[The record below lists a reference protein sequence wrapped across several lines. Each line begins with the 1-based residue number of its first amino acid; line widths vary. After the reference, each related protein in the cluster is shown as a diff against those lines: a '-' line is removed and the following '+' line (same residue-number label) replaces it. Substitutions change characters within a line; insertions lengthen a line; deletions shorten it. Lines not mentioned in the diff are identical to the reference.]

1 MDLTKA
7 AVLVTGGSCGIGL
20 ETARLLRKR
29 GARVAICAR
38 HQVMLEEAAKEIG
51 AFPIV
56 ADVSQEDDVRSMI
69 EQVIKEYDDYN
80 VLINNAGFGAFASLV
95 ELTAEEFFRVWQTN
109 VLGAMLVARES
120 AKHFIARTS
129 GNIVNI
135 SSTAGQRGFANGSAY
150 CSSKFALHALT
161 ECWRAE
167 LRQHNIRVMQVNP
180 SEVQTSFGSEESA
193 NVNAANPTKLQA
205 SDIGQLI
212 VSMLEVED
220 RGFVTESTIW
230 ATNPKEGNGN

>member
-1 MDLTKA
+1 MDLKNA

-20 ETARLLRKR
+20 ETARLLRSR

-38 HQVMLEEAAKEIG
+38 HKGMLESAAKEIG
-51 AFPIV
+51 ALPIV
-56 ADVSQEDDVRSMI
+56 ADVSKEDDVQQLI
-69 EQVIKEYDDYN
+69 GAVVKEYSDYN
-80 VLINNAGFGAFASLV
+80 VLINNAGFGAFAPLV
-95 ELTAEEFFRVWQTN
+95 DLTAEEFFRVWQTN

-120 AKHFIARTS
+120 AKHFVGRS
-129 GNIVNI
+129 YGNIVNI

-150 CSSKFALHALT
+150 CASKFALHALT

-180 SEVQTSFGSEESA
+180 SEVLTTFGEGESSPTP
-193 NVNAANPTKLQA
+193 NKPDNPTKLHP
-205 SDIGQLI
+205 SDIARLI
-212 VSMLEVED
+212 AGMLETED

-230 ATNPKEGNGN
+230 ATNPR

>member
-1 MDLTKA
+1 MDLKNA

-20 ETARLLRKR
+20 EAARVLRSQ

-38 HQVMLEEAAKEIG
+38 HNDPLEAAAKEIG
-51 AFPIV
+51 ALPIV
-56 ADVSQEDDVRSMI
+56 ADVSKEDDVQRLI
-69 EQVIKEYDDYN
+69 GAVVKEYSDYN
-80 VLINNAGFGAFASLV
+80 VLINNAGFGAFTSLV
-95 ELTAEEFFRVWQTN
+95 DLTAEEFFKVWQTN

-120 AKHFIARTS
+120 AKYFVGRS
-129 GNIVNI
+129 YGNIVNI
-135 SSTAGQRGFANGSAY
+135 SSTAGQRGFANGSSY

-180 SEVQTSFGSEESA
+180 SEVITSFGEEQSSPTPVKPD
-193 NVNAANPTKLQA
+193 NLTKLHA
-205 SDIGQLI
+205 SDIAQLI
-212 VSMLEVED
+212 ASMLAIED

-230 ATNPKEGNGN
+230 ATNPK

>member
-1 MDLTKA
+1 MDLKNA

-20 ETARLLRKR
+20 ETARLLRLR

-38 HQVMLEEAAKEIG
+38 HQGMLESAAKEID
-51 AFPIV
+51 AVPIV
-56 ADVSQEDDVRSMI
+56 ADVSREDDVQQLI
-69 EQVIKEYDDYN
+69 GAVVKEYSDYN
-80 VLINNAGFGAFASLV
+80 VLINNAGFGAFAPLV
-95 ELTAEEFFRVWQTN
+95 DLTAEEFFRVWQTN

-120 AKHFIARTS
+120 AKHFVGRS
-129 GNIVNI
+129 YGNIVNI

-150 CSSKFALHALT
+150 CASKFALHALT

-180 SEVQTSFGSEESA
+180 SEVLTTFGEGESSPTPA
-193 NVNAANPTKLQA
+193 KPDNPTKLHP
-205 SDIGQLI
+205 SDIARLI
-212 VSMLEVED
+212 AGMLETED

-230 ATNPKEGNGN
+230 ATNPK

>member
-1 MDLTKA
+1 MDLTNA
-7 AVLVTGGSCGIGL
+7 AVLVTGGSCGIGF
-20 ETARLLRKR
+20 ETARVLRER

-38 HQVMLEEAAKEIG
+38 HQDMLEAAAKQIG

-56 ADVSQEDDVRSMI
+56 ADVSKEDDVQRMI
-69 EQVIKEYDDYN
+69 QMVVKEYGDDN
-80 VLINNAGFGAFASLV
+80 ILINNAGFGVFAPLI
-95 ELTAEEFFRVWQTN
+95 ELSAEEFFRVWQTN

-120 AKHFIARTS
+120 AHHFIGRAY

-150 CSSKFALHALT
+150 CASKFALHALT

-167 LRQHNIRVMQVNP
+167 LRQHNIRVVQVNP
-180 SEVQTSFGSEESA
+180 SEVQTGFGAEETTQVKA
-193 NVNAANPTKLQA
+193 QNPSKLTA
-205 SDIGQLI
+205 SDIGQFI

-230 ATNPKEGNGN
+230 ATNPR

>member
-1 MDLTKA
+1 MDLTNA
-7 AVLVTGGSCGIGL
+7 AVLVTGGSCGIGF
-20 ETARLLRKR
+20 ETARVLRER

-38 HQVMLEEAAKEIG
+38 HQDMLEAAAKQIG

-56 ADVSQEDDVRSMI
+56 ADVSKEDDVQRMI
-69 EQVIKEYDDYN
+69 QTVVKEYEDYN
-80 VLINNAGFGAFASLV
+80 VLVNNAGFGVFAPLI
-95 ELTAEEFFRVWQTN
+95 ELSAEEFFRVWQTN

-120 AKHFIARTS
+120 AHHFIARAY

-150 CSSKFALHALT
+150 CASKFALHALT

-167 LRQHNIRVMQVNP
+167 LRQHNIRVVQVNP
-180 SEVQTSFGSEESA
+180 SEVQTGFGAEETTQVKA
-193 NVNAANPTKLQA
+193 QNPSKLTA
-205 SDIGQLI
+205 SDIGQFI

-230 ATNPKEGNGN
+230 ATNPR

>member
-1 MDLTKA
+1 VDLKNA
-7 AVLVTGGSCGIGL
+7 AALVTGASCGIGF
-20 ETARLLRKR
+20 ETARLLRER

-38 HQVMLEEAAKEIG
+38 HKNELEASAKMLG

-56 ADVSQEDDVRSMI
+56 ADVTKEEDVLRMI
-69 EQVIKEYDDYN
+69 EAVVKEYDDYN
-80 VLINNAGFGAFASLV
+80 VLINNAGFGAFGPLV
-95 ELTAEEFFRVWQTN
+95 ELTSDDFFSVWQTN
-109 VLGAMLVARES
+109 VLGAMMVARES
-120 AKHFIARTS
+120 AKHFIGRRY

-135 SSTAGQRGFANGSAY
+135 SSTAGQLGFANGTAY
-150 CSSKFALHALT
+150 CSSKFALHGMT

-180 SEVQTSFGSEESA
+180 SEVQTSFGATESA
-193 NVNAANPTKLQA
+193 HTRADNPTKLEA

-212 VSMLEVED
+212 LSMLEIED

-230 ATNPKEGNGN
+230 ATNPK